1 MDDAPPGG
9 KLHDRIA
16 FAREHP
22 VDPGERAAVNFC
34 QKHVRRY
41 CSVMGSYSPASEKI

>member
-22 VDPGERAAVNFC
+22 AIPASA
-34 QKHVRRY
+34 RRY